1 MESSYLNF
9 EKYEQQSSTER
20 ASRFYKLLVSLRAV
34 VLLRAIHRNSRLL
47 RMSEE
52 KLLGMA
58 VANAGLAINSVIGK
72 AQEILRMLRIRV
84 PIGQL
89 KKAEICR
96 HLFAIEI
103 ACQLLNLPVE
113 KSKLVSQAP
122 VSFKIYQEALINCK
136 RQLEVKNEYDVMQM
150 LAVKFGTTLKSAA
163 LNVLDRY
170 EKLYIEKLDKNRR
183 RLVSINLPECQAAAF
198 YIVATKNKVTQ
209 IVTTTQ

>member
-1 MESSYLNF
+1 
-9 EKYEQQSSTER
+9 
-20 ASRFYKLLVSLRAV
+20 
-34 VLLRAIHRNSRLL
+34 
-47 RMSEE
+47 MSEE
-52 KLLGMA
+52 KLIEMA
-58 VANAGLAINSVIGK
+58 ITNCGLAIHSVVGK
-72 AQEILRMLRIRV
+72 VQEILRMLRIRV
-84 PIGQL
+84 PSGQL

-103 ACQLLNLPVE
+103 ACQLLNLSVE

-122 VSFKIYQEALINCK
+122 VSFKIYQEGLINCK
-136 RQLEVKNEYDVMQM
+136 RQLEVKNEYDIMQM

-198 YIVATKNKVTQ
+198 YIVATKNKVMNKVIATQ
-209 IVTTTQ
+209 MKRFSQSNTSLMTLSYFCLT

>member
-1 MESSYLNF
+1 ML
-9 EKYEQQSSTER
+9 Q
-20 ASRFYKLLVSLRAV
+20 LSLKAV
-34 VLLRAIHRNSRLL
+34 VLLEGVHRNGRNL

-58 VANAGLAINSVIGK
+58 ITNCGLAIHSVIGK
-72 AQEILRMLRIRV
+72 VQEILRMLRIRV

-122 VSFKIYQEALINCK
+122 ASFKIYQEGLINCK
-136 RQLEVKNEYDVMQM
+136 RQLEVKNECDIMQM

-183 RLVSINLPECQAAAF
+183 RYVSINLPECQAAAF
-198 YIVATKNKVTQ
+198 YIVATKNKVINMVIANSFPSPTP
-209 IVTTTQ
+209 V